1 MILIKNSLNKKLSYN
16 NRIKMSGR
24 DQTILSQEIQALE
37 TMLQQLDS
45 EMMSIEANI
54 ECETLKRITMRFLQV
69 LKDRAETKIRLLRE
83 SQS

>member
-1 MILIKNSLNKKLSYN
+1 
-16 NRIKMSGR
+16 MSGR
-24 DQTILSQEIQALE
+24 DQININQEIQALE

-83 SQS
+83 SLS

>member
-1 MILIKNSLNKKLSYN
+1 
-16 NRIKMSGR
+16 MSGR
-24 DQTILSQEIQALE
+24 DQTNISQEIQALE

>member
-1 MILIKNSLNKKLSYN
+1 
-16 NRIKMSGR
+16 MSGR
-24 DQTILSQEIQALE
+24 GQTNISQEIQALE

-69 LKDRAETKIRLLRE
+69 LKDRAETKLRLLRE

>member
-1 MILIKNSLNKKLSYN
+1 
-16 NRIKMSGR
+16 MSGR
-24 DQTILSQEIQALE
+24 DQTNISQEIQALE

-45 EMMSIEANI
+45 EMRSIEANI

-69 LKDRAETKIRLLRE
+69 LKDRAETKLRLLRE

>member
-1 MILIKNSLNKKLSYN
+1 
-16 NRIKMSGR
+16 MSGR
-24 DQTILSQEIQALE
+24 DQININQEIQALE

-54 ECETLKRITMRFLQV
+54 ECETLKRITIRFLQV

>member
-1 MILIKNSLNKKLSYN
+1 
-16 NRIKMSGR
+16 MSGR
-24 DQTILSQEIQALE
+24 DQININQEIQALE

-83 SQS
+83 SQN

>member
-1 MILIKNSLNKKLSYN
+1 
-16 NRIKMSGR
+16 MSGR
-24 DQTILSQEIQALE
+24 DQTNISQEIQALE

-83 SQS
+83 SLS

>member
-1 MILIKNSLNKKLSYN
+1 
-16 NRIKMSGR
+16 MSGR
-24 DQTILSQEIQALE
+24 HQTNISQEIQALE

-83 SQS
+83 SQN

>member
-1 MILIKNSLNKKLSYN
+1 
-16 NRIKMSGR
+16 MSGR
-24 DQTILSQEIQALE
+24 DQTNISQEIQALE

-83 SQS
+83 NQS

>member
-1 MILIKNSLNKKLSYN
+1 
-16 NRIKMSGR
+16 MSGR
-24 DQTILSQEIQALE
+24 DQININQEIQALE